1 MTEKINIT
9 QGRKV
14 NPYTTTGNVYP
25 MLSNTNLRK
34 ENRFS
39 KRVKNERG
47 PSFKKQNTLKLAP
60 TIEKGNNSSSVRKI
74 KGQNL

>member
-9 QGRKV
+9 QSRNV
-14 NPYTTTGNVYP
+14 NPYTATGNLYP
-25 MLSNTNLRK
+25 LLSKTNLRK
-34 ENRFS
+34 ENEFS

-47 PSFKKQNTLKLAP
+47 PSSKMQNTLKLAP
-60 TIEKGNNSSSVRKI
+60 TIEKGNNSNSFRKI

>member
-1 MTEKINIT
+1 MTEKINIK

-25 MLSNTNLRK
+25 LLSNTNLRK
-34 ENRFS
+34 ENEFS
-39 KRVKNERG
+39 KRVKNERD

-60 TIEKGNNSSSVRKI
+60 AIEKGNNMISVRKI

>member
-9 QGRKV
+9 QGRKS
-14 NPYTTTGNVYP
+14 NRYTTTGIVYP
-25 MLSNTNLRK
+25 LLSNTNLRK
-34 ENRFS
+34 ENEYL

-47 PSFKKQNTLKLAP
+47 PSYKKKNTLKIAP
-60 TIEKGNNSSSVRKI
+60 TIEKGNNSNSVRKI

>member
-1 MTEKINIT
+1 MTEKINIK

-14 NPYTTTGNVYP
+14 NRYTTIGSVYP
-25 MLSNTNLRK
+25 LLSNKNLRK
-34 ENRFS
+34 ENEYL

-47 PSFKKQNTLKLAP
+47 PSYKNQNTLKVAP
-60 TIEKGNNSSSVRKI
+60 TIEKGNNSNSVRKI